1 VSRLA
6 ACIGI
11 MARDGIDVLL
21 LGREANA
28 RTVSDAARLWLAG
41 TRPFAPGC
49 VVVGRTGAVHLLSNT
64 DSVAPRGFPV
74 ENLYG
79 ITWNPEKLLAALG
92 AIDGVRDA
100 RRVAVDGMTPMMSAL
115 LAGATPTAEVVDAGP
130 LFAELWSIPDAEK
143 NAGVERAATVA
154 GFGLGAMV
162 AALRPAATPGELRG
176 VCAAAFASQ
185 GVTTPAFEAVAAPRD
200 DSSSSWLPPDRAFV
214 DGEPVG
220 LRAGTLRYGWEAS
233 LARTYLVGAPS
244 VEQPVPAG
252 WDELVAACVA
262 GATAGALRRRGA
274 AVDGAGR
281 GVEPWP
287 DDVVLVPGLMA
298 SIEYRDD
305 TSLRQDIVHVTAAA
319 PVLVTDP

>member
-6 ACIGI
+6 ACIGL
-11 MARDGIDVLL
+11 MARDDVDVLV

-28 RTVSDAARLWLAG
+28 RTVTEVSRLWLAG
-41 TRPFAPGC
+41 TRPFSPGC
-49 VVVGRTGAVHLLSNT
+49 VVVRRTAAVHVLANT
-64 DSVAPRGFPV
+64 DAVVEPGFPV
-74 ENLYG
+74 ERLYG

-115 LAGATPTAEVVDAGP
+115 LAGAMPTAEVVDAGP

-185 GVTTPAFEAVAAPRD
+185 GVTTPAFEAVAAPLD

-220 LRAGTLRYGWEAS
+220 LRAGALRYGWEAS

-262 GATAGALRRRGA
+262 GATVGDLRRRGA
-274 AVDGAGR
+274 VVDGAGR

-287 DDVVLVPGLMA
+287 DSLVLAPGLMVA
-298 SIEYRDD
+298 LEYRHDA
-305 TSLRQDIVHVTAAA
+305 SLRQDILRITDHHPEFVTAE
-319 PVLVTDP
+319 